1 MLAEEYYITLEEA
14 LEKTKHRPDF
24 QKKLKHSVELLQ
36 KAEKLALKYDS
47 EDGFYLA
54 FSCGKDSQAMFHV
67 AKMAGVKFKAH
78 MNFTSIDPPQ
88 VIIFKRRQY
97 PSVVEHPPRASIFDL
112 AVEKGILPSR
122 RIRWCCAELK
132 ESAGAGKVTLIGI
145 RRDESTRRAK
155 RHEVEVINKKFSGNL
170 DQFAQWQQEQITK
183 KEEKLMR
190 KMKREGKKVNEDQFS
205 LEKDNEIRCINGKDS
220 ILVSPI
226 FDWSESDVWYFLN
239 NILGVPHCELYD
251 QGYKRIGCIMCPMSQ
266 HKQKLRE
273 MRDFPHVKRN
283 WIRAIKE
290 IRARWG
296 RGMLRNRTGNAAPPP
311 ATSGNTGTLGSRY
324 SKSQWNEMFQRLA
337 MEVGTPRVNGTKCFS
352 DWQWK
357 WDDGRLLSRTHTDAT
372 KVGLGERVVKY
383 PIKRMPEFR
392 QQNVLN
398 YEQIEHQF
406 HQGGFSAGPSAD
418 GAVEGV
424 YEPTEDEIAEKIFDW
439 WVSGKSYTEW
449 YAEKYLQLKIPF
461 EDLEE
466 NDEPENTL

>member
-1 MLAEEYYITLEEA
+1 MLAEDYNITLEET

-24 QKKLKHSVELLQ
+24 QKKIKHSVELLR
-36 KAEKLALKYDS
+36 KAEKLALKYDN

-78 MNFTSIDPPQ
+78 MNFTSVDPPQ

-97 PSVVEHPPRASIFDL
+97 PSVVEHAPKASIFDL
-112 AVEKGILPSR
+112 AVEKGILPSM

-145 RRDESTRRAK
+145 RRDESSRRAK
-155 RHEVEVINKKFSGNL
+155 RHEVEVSNKKFSGNI
-170 DQFAQWQQEQITK
+170 DQFAKWQQEEISK

-190 KMKREGKKVNEDQFS
+190 KMKREGKKVNEDEFS
-205 LEKDNEIRCINGKDS
+205 LQQDNEVRCINGKDS

-226 FDWSESDVWYFLN
+226 FEWSESDVWYFLN

-251 QGYKRIGCIMCPMSQ
+251 QGYTRIGCILCPMSQ
-266 HKQKLRE
+266 FKHKQRE
-273 MRDFPHVKRN
+273 LRDFPHVKRG

-290 IRARWG
+290 IRARG
-296 RGMLRNRTGNAAPPP
+296 GYNKT
-311 ATSGNTGTLGSRY
+311 NTPRIHLVEHPSSRIAE
-324 SKSQWNEMFQRLA
+324 KSQRDAPQLGAQQLPPNQRKVRDLRKLVQQEP
-337 MEVGTPRVNGTKCFS
+337 MERNVG

-357 WDDGRLLSRTHTDAT
+357 FDDGRLLHTHTHKAGAWIHGSANHW
-372 KVGLGERVVKY
+372 GL
-383 PIKRMPEFR
+383 
-392 QQNVLN
+392 
-398 YEQIEHQF
+398 EQTIQHGNM
-406 HQGGFSAGPSAD
+406 GGFSTDPSA
-418 GAVEGV
+418 GGTVEGV

-439 WVSGKSYTEW
+439 WISGKSYTEW

-461 EDLEE
+461 EDLGESEE
-466 NDEPENTL
+466 SENTL

>member
-1 MLAEEYYITLEEA
+1 MLAQDYNITLEEA

-24 QKKLKHSVELLQ
+24 QKKIKHSVELLR
-36 KAEKLALKYDS
+36 KAEKLVLKYDS

-67 AKMAGVKFKAH
+67 AKMAGVKFRAH
-78 MNFTSIDPPQ
+78 MNFTSVDPPQ

-97 PSVVEHPPRASIFDL
+97 PSVVEHAPRASIFDL
-112 AVEKGILPSR
+112 AVEKGILPSM

-145 RRDESTRRAK
+145 RRDESSRRAK
-155 RHEVEVINKKFSGNL
+155 RHEVEVSNKKFSGNL
-170 DQFAQWQQEQITK
+170 DQFAEWQQKEISK

-205 LEKDNEIRCINGKDS
+205 LDKDNEVRCINGKDS

-251 QGYKRIGCIMCPMSQ
+251 QGYTRIGCIMCPMSQ
-266 HKQKLRE
+266 YKQKLRE
-273 MRDFPHVKRN
+273 MRDFPHVKRG

-290 IRARWG
+290 IRARG
-296 RGMLRNRTGNAAPPP
+296 GIQQNEYTQDSSGGTFQQSDCREKSAGCSATGSAAITPP
-311 ATSGNTGTLGSRY
+311 TISGKSGTYGSWY

-337 MEVGTPRVNGTKCFS
+337 VEVERREASPH
-352 DWQWK
+352 
-357 WDDGRLLSRTHTDAT
+357 THTHKAGAWIHGSANHL
-372 KVGLGERVVKY
+372 GL
-383 PIKRMPEFR
+383 
-392 QQNVLN
+392 
-398 YEQIEHQF
+398 EQTSQHGNL
-406 HQGGFSAGPSAD
+406 GGFSTSPSAD

-439 WVSGKSYTEW
+439 WISGKSYTEW

-461 EDLEE
+461 EDLGGSEE
-466 NDEPENTL
+466 EENTL

>member
-1 MLAEEYYITLEEA
+1 MLAEDYNITLEEA

-24 QKKLKHSVELLQ
+24 QKKIKHSVELLR

-78 MNFTSIDPPQ
+78 MNFTSVDPPQ

-97 PSVVEHPPRASIFDL
+97 PSVVEHAPRASIFDL
-112 AVEKGILPSR
+112 AVEKGILPSM

-145 RRDESTRRAK
+145 RRDESSRRAK
-155 RHEVEVINKKFSGNL
+155 RHEVEVSNKKFSGNL
-170 DQFAQWQQEQITK
+170 AQFTQWQQEEISK

-190 KMKREGKKVNEDQFS
+190 KMKRDGKKVNEDQFS
-205 LEKDNEIRCINGKDS
+205 LDKDNEVRCINGKDS

-251 QGYKRIGCIMCPMSQ
+251 QGYTRIGCILCPMSQ
-266 HKQKLRE
+266 YKQKLRE
-273 MRDFPHVKRN
+273 LRDFPHVKRG

-290 IRARWG
+290 IRAG
-296 RGMLRNRTGNAAPPP
+296 GGIQQNEYTQDLSGGTSQQQVCQEKSAECSATGSAAITPPH
-311 ATSGNTGTLGSRY
+311 
-324 SKSQWNEMFQRLA
+324 KSAESQGLT
-337 MEVGTPRVNGTKCFS
+337 EVGTARVNGTKCFS

-357 WDDGRLLSRTHTDAT
+357 FDDERLLHTHTQGGRLDSRLGQPLGFGTDNPT
-372 KVGLGERVVKY
+372 RESGRVFCH
-383 PIKRMPEFR
+383 P
-392 QQNVLN
+392 LC
-398 YEQIEHQF
+398 
-406 HQGGFSAGPSAD
+406 
-418 GAVEGV
+418 
-424 YEPTEDEIAEKIFDW
+424 
-439 WVSGKSYTEW
+439 
-449 YAEKYLQLKIPF
+449 
-461 EDLEE
+461 
-466 NDEPENTL
+466 

>member
-1 MLAEEYYITLEEA
+1 MLAEDYNITLEEA

-24 QKKLKHSVELLQ
+24 QKKIKHSVELLR
-36 KAEKLALKYDS
+36 KAEKLALKYDN

-54 FSCGKDSQAMFHV
+54 FSCGKDSQAMFHI

-78 MNFTSIDPPQ
+78 MNFTSVDPPQ

-97 PSVVEHPPRASIFDL
+97 PSVVEHAPRASIFDL
-112 AVEKGILPSR
+112 AVEKGILPSM

-145 RRDESTRRAK
+145 RRDESSRRAK
-155 RHEVEVINKKFSGNL
+155 RHEVEVSNKKFSGNL
-170 DQFAQWQQEQITK
+170 DQFAQWQQEEIHK
-183 KEEKLMR
+183 KEEKLMC

-205 LEKDNEIRCINGKDS
+205 LDKDNEVRCINGKDS

-251 QGYKRIGCIMCPMSQ
+251 QGYTRIGCIMCPMSQ
-266 HKQKLRE
+266 YKHKLRE
-273 MRDFPHVKRN
+273 LRDFPHVKRG
-283 WIRAIKE
+283 WIRAIKRICAE
-290 IRARWG
+290 GGIKNQTYQPVEG
-296 RGMLRNRTGNAAPPP
+296 STTPPRQLSE
-311 ATSGNTGTLGSRY
+311 TQGVT
-324 SKSQWNEMFQRLA
+324 
-337 MEVGTPRVNGTKCFS
+337 EVGTPRANGTKCFS

-357 WDDGRLLSRTHTDAT
+357 FDDGRKLPHTHTHTRRAT
-372 KVGLGERVVKY
+372 WANKQLPDHPKIYGAWIHGGANHW
-383 PIKRMPEFR
+383 PM
-392 QQNVLN
+392 
-398 YEQIEHQF
+398 EQASQHGNL
-406 HQGGFSAGPSAD
+406 GGFSAIPSAD

-439 WVSGKSYTEW
+439 WISGKSYTKW

-461 EDLEE
+461 EDLGESEE
-466 NDEPENTL
+466 SENTL

>member
-1 MLAEEYYITLEEA
+1 MLAEDYNITLDEA

-24 QKKLKHSVELLQ
+24 QKKIKHSVELLR

-78 MNFTSIDPPQ
+78 MNFTSVDPPQ

-97 PSVVEHPPRASIFDL
+97 PSVVEHAPRASIFDL
-112 AVEKGILPSR
+112 AVEKGILPSM

-145 RRDESTRRAK
+145 RRDESSRRAK
-155 RHEVEVINKKFSGNL
+155 RHEVEVSNRKFSGNL
-170 DQFAQWQQEQITK
+170 DQFAKWQQEEISK
-183 KEEKLMR
+183 KEERLMR

-205 LEKDNEIRCINGKDS
+205 LDKDNEVRCINGKDS

-251 QGYKRIGCIMCPMSQ
+251 QGYTRIGCIMCPMSQ
-266 HKQKLRE
+266 YKHKLRE
-273 MRDFPHVKRN
+273 LRDFPHVKRG

-290 IRARWG
+290 IRARG
-296 RGMLRNRTGNAAPPP
+296 GYNKT
-311 ATSGNTGTLGSRY
+311 NTPKIHLVEHSSSRIAE
-324 SKSQWNEMFQRLA
+324 KSQRDAPQLGAQQLPPRNQRKVRDLRKSVQQEP
-337 MEVGTPRVNGTKCFS
+337 MERNVSATGSGSSTTGGFS
-352 DWQWK
+352 
-357 WDDGRLLSRTHTDAT
+357 THTHKAGGWIHGSANHW
-372 KVGLGERVVKY
+372 GLEPTSQHG
-383 PIKRMPEFR
+383 
-392 QQNVLN
+392 NL
-398 YEQIEHQF
+398 
-406 HQGGFSAGPSAD
+406 GGFSASPSAD

-439 WVSGKSYTEW
+439 WISGKSYTEW

-461 EDLEE
+461 EDLGESEE
-466 NDEPENTL
+466 EENTL